1 MSFTAVYPLK
11 TRGWAG
17 AATESHYIR
26 GITMTII
33 TRVTRILLTLYGF
46 IVFTVYLLLIFPLV
60 VIASFFG
67 KTRGVNFIYDL
78 CRSWAGLVLFAL
90 GIRHRVIYEAPHN
103 KNKTCV
109 FVFNHISY
117 LDIPLLMRSL
127 PGQHIRVLGKA
138 ELGKVPIFGF
148 LYKQAVVLVERDN
161 PANRAKS
168 LIKLKAVLKKGISIV
183 ISPEGTFNMTHKPL
197 KEFYDGAFK
206 VAIETQTSI
215 RPILFLDA
223 YDRMNYHSIFSINPG
238 RSRAIYLPEVNVDG
252 MNMDD
257 VPRLKKQVYEM
268 MEQKLIAYQASWIKT
283 NEPATS

>member
-1 MSFTAVYPLK
+1 MLYPLK
-11 TRGWAG
+11 TRGRTG
-17 AATESHYIR
+17 VATESHYIR
-26 GITMTII
+26 GISMTII
-33 TRVTRILLTLYGF
+33 TRVARILLTLYGF
-46 IVFTVYLLLIFPLV
+46 IVFTAFLLLIFPLV
-60 VIASFFG
+60 VVASFFG

-78 CRSWAGLVLFAL
+78 CRSWAGVFLFAL
-90 GIRHRVIYEAPHN
+90 GIRHRVIYEVPHD

-161 PANRAKS
+161 PENRAKS

-183 ISPEGTFNMTHKPL
+183 ISPEGTFNMTGKPL

-206 VAIETQTSI
+206 VAIETQTPI

-238 RSRAIYLPEVNVDG
+238 RSRAIYLPEVNVAG
-252 MNMDD
+252 MTMDD